1 MARLNDQRVGTEL
14 TLKLANV
21 DSQAFGS
28 DALVWRFH
36 KEVAHPAALEDWSRL
51 WRGGFG

>member
-21 DSQAFGS
+21 DSQAFGG
-28 DALVWRFH
+28 DVLVWRFH
-36 KEVAHPAALEDWSRL
+36 KEAVHAAGL
-51 WRGGFG
+51 